1 VVERVVVE
9 RFGGPGC
16 PAVEIVPDNT
26 PMGSAFSFGARVL
39 GSRGDAVRVQGVR
52 VMGAANT
59 LNISSC
65 EISGSA
71 GDGLVW
77 TDDSQQQLSV
87 SSCNLTGNAG
97 VGIRNQTI
105 SGQLMARDNWWG
117 DAAGPGG
124 LNGDGVAGN
133 VAAAAPLAAPVSLGY

>member
-16 PAVEIVPDNT
+16 PAVQITTDNT
-26 PMGSAFSFGARVL
+26 SVGSAFSFGARVM
-39 GSRGDAVRVQGVR
+39 GSRGDAVRVQ
-52 VMGAANT
+52 T
-59 LNISSC
+59 LSSAVNISSC

-77 TDDSQQQLSV
+77 TDGPRPLSV
-87 SSCNLTGNAG
+87 FSCNLTDNAG

-133 VAAAAPLAAPVSLGY
+133 VDAASPRDAPMLLGY